1 MYFTELTL
9 ENIRCFGP
17 RQTLKLTDADGR
29 PAMWTVILGENGTGK
44 TTLLRCAA
52 ELRVYVIASIIKIEK
67 SDGIKDEN
75 STPKHSM
82 DIVSRINCMDDKF
95 INSNFFPDEPRNI
108 KNKSSNSFSVLE
120 TLVGSI
126 KITALGNYNFGGARI
141 ETSITKDNLINHPSF
156 FAAYGA
162 TRRSSPN
169 AKDGDGT
176 PIASLFD
183 ANAPLRSAKDWLA
196 QTHHAALMAEG
207 KKKNAAKRRL
217 EQVKDLLIK
226 VLPDVHDIELT
237 ATDAAIPQIKVMF
250 KTDYGQVELENLSH
264 GYQTMIAWMADFA
277 SRLVE
282 AYPDSPDPLAE
293 PAVCMVD
300 EIDLHL
306 HPRWQR
312 EIIAY
317 LTDLFPKTQFIVTA
331 HSPLIV
337 QSAENANIALLRKEG
352 DHVVIENDKKLIQG
366 WRIDQILTSDLFGL
380 DSARPPQYA
389 VMMDERRKLLAK
401 KRRTKA
407 DKARLAELDEKLDA
421 MPAGESAADREA
433 MDIIRRAAER
443 LKREET
449 AKAAE
454 AGA

>member
-17 RQTLKLTDADGR
+17 RQTLKLTDDAGR

-44 TTLLRCAA
+44 TTLLRCTA
-52 ELRVYVIASIIKIEK
+52 ELRFHAIQLILKFARTNVSYNENLTEKYSMDSMFKINGINEK
-67 SDGIKDEN
+67 YINSRFFPLSLMKIKDM
-75 STPKHSM
+75 SCHAFSILYT
-82 DIVSRINCMDDKF
+82 
-95 INSNFFPDEPRNI
+95 NI
-108 KNKSSNSFSVLE
+108 
-120 TLVGSI
+120 GSI
-126 KITALGNYNFGGARI
+126 DVEAQEGNIITSFKHG
-141 ETSITKDNLINHPSF
+141 TSITTDSLVNQPSF

-169 AKDGDGT
+169 AKDGDDT
-176 PIASLFD
+176 PTASLFNP
-183 ANAPLRSAKDWLA
+183 NAPLRSAEDWLA

-207 KKKNAAKRRL
+207 KKENAAKRRL

-250 KTDYGQVELENLSH
+250 TTDYGQVELENLSH

-282 AYPDSPDPLAE
+282 AYPDSPNPLAE

-317 LTDLFPKTQFIVTA
+317 LTNLFPKTQFIVTA

-389 VMMDERRKLLAK
+389 VMMEERRKLLAK

>member
-1 MYFTELTL
+1 M
-9 ENIRCFGP
+9 
-17 RQTLKLTDADGR
+17 
-29 PAMWTVILGENGTGK
+29 V
-44 TTLLRCAA
+44 
-52 ELRVYVIASIIKIEK
+52 
-67 SDGIKDEN
+67 
-75 STPKHSM
+75 
-82 DIVSRINCMDDKF
+82 
-95 INSNFFPDEPRNI
+95 
-108 KNKSSNSFSVLE
+108 
-120 TLVGSI
+120 
-126 KITALGNYNFGGARI
+126 
-141 ETSITKDNLINHPSF
+141 
-156 FAAYGA
+156 AYG
-162 TRRSSPN
+162 TVRRSTSN
-169 AKDGDGT
+169 ETDVTSGCG
-176 PIASLFD
+176 SLFD
-183 ANAPLRSAKDWLA
+183 PNAPLRSAKDWLA

-207 KKKNAAKRRL
+207 KKENAAKQRL

-250 KTDYGQVELENLSH
+250 STDYGQVELENLSH

-282 AYPDSPDPLAE
+282 AYPDSPNPLAE

-317 LTDLFPKTQFIVTA
+317 LTNLFPKTQFIVTA

>member
-17 RQTLKLTDADGR
+17 RQTLKLTDAAGR

-52 ELRVYVIASIIKIEK
+52 ELRFYAIQLTLKTARIDVLYNENLTEK
-67 SDGIKDEN
+67 YSMDRIFQINGVDEKYINSSFFLMNSMKIKDISCHAFSILNTQIGSVNAEIYGN
-75 STPKHSM
+75 NIAT
-82 DIVSRINCMDDKF
+82 
-95 INSNFFPDEPRNI
+95 NF
-108 KNKSSNSFSVLE
+108 SF
-120 TLVGSI
+120 
-126 KITALGNYNFGGARI
+126 
-141 ETSITKDNLINHPSF
+141 ETSITTDSLINQPSF

-162 TRRSSPN
+162 ARRSSPN
-169 AKDGDGT
+169 AKGGDGM
-176 PIASLFD
+176 PFASLLNS
-183 ANAPLRSAKDWLA
+183 NAPLRSSKDWLA

-207 KKKNAAKRRL
+207 KKENAAKRRL

-250 KTDYGQVELENLSH
+250 STDYGQVELENLSH

-282 AYPDSPDPLAE
+282 AYPDSPNPLAE

-317 LTDLFPKTQFIVTA
+317 LTNLFPKTQFIVTA

-389 VMMDERRKLLAK
+389 VMMEERRKLLSK

-454 AGA
+454 ADA